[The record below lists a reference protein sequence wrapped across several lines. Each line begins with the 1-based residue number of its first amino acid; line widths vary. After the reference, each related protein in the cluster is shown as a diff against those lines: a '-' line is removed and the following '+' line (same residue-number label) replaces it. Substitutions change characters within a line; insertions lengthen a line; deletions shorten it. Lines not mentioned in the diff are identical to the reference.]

1 VVIYERFHPSSN
13 AKHEKE
19 FHLLTHPFGKTFTAR
34 ELQRNTDFVMPAK
47 PLTTSLHHYP
57 AVKLLVG
64 CAVGMV
70 LFSTVFFVPTAIVFG
85 AALSC
90 IFAGLVL
97 IVILRKKT
105 MPHGAM
111 TKQLR
116 MVTACVYW
124 SAALTIGGMI
134 GQEARSV
141 RLSVSTA
148 ASALTLKQPA
158 VLRGEVLRVVRR
170 DSLQVRL
177 LVRGILDMKAFPR
190 LEETTMLLT
199 VFTGKHD
206 QVPWRE
212 HDSGIMKSIALR
224 TEDLQSGTC
233 IYVVVSALFPARAI
247 LPTDFDEERY
257 AASLG
262 ASFLA
267 QADVRNVAITE
278 ERRTVQHFFAM
289 IAQKLEHRIDR
300 LFPPE
305 TAPFAL
311 ALLTG
316 NTERL
321 SLETKREYARTG
333 TVHVLAVSG
342 LHIGLLMAI
351 ILVPLAFVRH
361 VALRWVLSVL
371 GMTAFVLLT
380 GAAPSAIRSAV
391 MAALFLLAFAT
402 QRPARLL
409 NVIALSVVLV
419 LAWEPVLLTSPGFQ
433 MSAAAVLGIAL
444 TLPMFEQGFLRL
456 LGVRAVIRRRD
467 SPLRSALATALGVTV
482 AASLAVAPI
491 VAWYFGVVSFISPF
505 ANLAIVPLS
514 SAAMIYTLASVVFSG
529 FWGYGAELFAQTA
542 HTCLLWMDALNH
554 YAAEPR
560 FAALEGR
567 AAFVASLCLSASMLY
582 CALAVSWR
590 VLAFRAG
597 VVCIAGALVAL
608 SLHIDTPLPQ
618 IQIIPREQVVAAVVS
633 VNRHCILLLQD
644 RRNSSL
650 WGERPKADIGLE
662 RYIQEYCLLEQD
674 SLTVCTTGAASMV
687 IASRIGELLAKQNAY
702 AQPHTIP
709 QAPVRMRVIAQSLL
723 YKDPRFFAALD
734 TLSAKGI
741 LVCPASDLLKH
752 SGIVRLAENALP
764 KEQLGKSGSV
774 GWESERCRLIVSI
787 QEGSHAMQADSL
799 ILPKV
804 TQYRTWSWER

>member
-1 VVIYERFHPSSN
+1 
-13 AKHEKE
+13 
-19 FHLLTHPFGKTFTAR
+19 
-34 ELQRNTDFVMPAK
+34 
-47 PLTTSLHHYP
+47 
-57 AVKLLVG
+57 
-64 CAVGMV
+64 
-70 LFSTVFFVPTAIVFG
+70 
-85 AALSC
+85 
-90 IFAGLVL
+90 
-97 IVILRKKT
+97 
-105 MPHGAM
+105 
-111 TKQLR
+111 
-116 MVTACVYW
+116 
-124 SAALTIGGMI
+124 
-134 GQEARSV
+134 
-141 RLSVSTA
+141 
-148 ASALTLKQPA
+148 
-158 VLRGEVLRVVRR
+158 
-170 DSLQVRL
+170 
-177 LVRGILDMKAFPR
+177 
-190 LEETTMLLT
+190 MLLT
-199 VFTGKHD
+199 IFTGKRD
-206 QVPWRE
+206 EVLWRT
-212 HDSGIMKSIALR
+212 HDSTTLKSIALRNTALRNIALR
-224 TEDLQSGTC
+224 TEDVQAGTC
-233 IYVVVSALFPARAI
+233 IYAVVSASLPAPAV

-278 ERRTVQHFFAM
+278 ERRTVQHFFTM
-289 IAQKLEHRIDR
+289 VAQKLERRIDR

-321 SLETKREYARTG
+321 SFETKREYARTG

-351 ILVPLAFVRH
+351 ILVPLAFVRQA
-361 VALRWVLSVL
+361 ALRWALSVF
-371 GMTAFVLLT
+371 GITAFVLLT

-409 NVIALSVVLV
+409 NVIALSIVLV
-419 LAWEPVLLTSPGFQ
+419 LAWEPVLLYSPGFQ

-444 TLPMFEQGFLRL
+444 TLPIFEQGFLRL
-456 LGVRAVIRRRD
+456 LGVRVVIRRRD
-467 SPLRSALATALGVTV
+467 FPVRSALATALGVTF

-491 VAWYFGVVSFISPF
+491 VAWYFGVVSFISPL

-529 FWGYGAELFAQTA
+529 FWGYGAELFAETA
-542 HTCLLWMDALNH
+542 HACLLWMDMLNH

-567 AAFVASLCLSASMLY
+567 SAFVASLCLSASMLY

-590 VLAFRAG
+590 ILAFRAG

-608 SLHIDTPLPQ
+608 SLPVDAPLPQ
-618 IQIIPREQVVAAVVS
+618 VQIIPREQVVAAVVS
-633 VNRHCILLLQD
+633 LRRHCILLLQD
-644 RRNSSL
+644 RRNGSI

-662 RYIQEYCLLEQD
+662 RYVQEYCLSEQD
-674 SLTVCTTGAASMV
+674 SLTVCTTGAASML
-687 IASRIGELLAKQNAY
+687 IASRIGELLAKHSASL
-702 AQPHTIP
+702 QPHTMS
-709 QAPVRMRVIAQSLL
+709 QAPVPMRVIAQSLL

-741 LVCPASDLLKH
+741 LVCSASDMLKH
-752 SGIVRLAENALP
+752 SGILRLAETVSS
-764 KEQLGKSGSV
+764 KEKQGKSSSV
-774 GWESERCRLIVSI
+774 AWESERCRLIVSV
-787 QEGSHAMQADSL
+787 QEGSHARQADSL

-804 TQYRTWSWER
+804 TEYRTWSWER

>member
-1 VVIYERFHPSSN
+1 MYS
-13 AKHEKE
+13 
-19 FHLLTHPFGKTFTAR
+19 FGKTFTAR
-34 ELQRNTDFVMPAK
+34 EFQRNTDFAMPSK
-47 PLTTSLHHYP
+47 PLVTLFHNYP
-57 AVKLLVG
+57 AVKLLFG
-64 CAVGMV
+64 CAAGMA

-85 AALSC
+85 VALSC
-90 IFAGLVL
+90 IFAGFVL
-97 IVILRKKT
+97 IVILHKKT
-105 MPHGAM
+105 MPHSAQ

-116 MVTACVYW
+116 MTFACVYW
-124 SAALTIGGMI
+124 CGVLTIGGMI
-134 GQEARSV
+134 VQEARSV
-141 RLSVSTA
+141 RLSVIGPA
-148 ASALTLKQPA
+148 VNVLMPKQPA

-170 DSLQVRL
+170 DSLTMRL
-177 LVRGILDMKAFPR
+177 LVRGILDTKAFPR
-190 LEETTMLLT
+190 LEETTVLLT

-206 QVPWRE
+206 EVPWRE
-212 HDSGIMKSIALR
+212 QDRAIRKSISLP
-224 TEDLQSGTC
+224 TEEVQSGTC
-233 IYVVVSALFPARAI
+233 IYAVVTVSLPARAI

-267 QADVRNVAITE
+267 QADVGNVAITQ

-289 IAQKLEHRIDR
+289 IAQKLERRIDR
-300 LFPPE
+300 LFPLE

-321 SLETKREYARTG
+321 SLETKHEYARTG

-342 LHIGLLMAI
+342 LHIGLLMSI
-351 ILVPLAFVRH
+351 ILVPLAFVRQAA
-361 VALRWVLSVL
+361 VRWVLSVL
-371 GMTAFVLLT
+371 GITAFVLLT
-380 GAAPSAIRSAV
+380 GAAPSAIRSSV

-409 NVIALSVVLV
+409 NVVALSIVLV

-456 LGVRAVIRRRD
+456 LGVRAVGRRRD
-467 SPLRSALATALGVTV
+467 FPVRSALARALGITF

-491 VAWYFGVVSFISPF
+491 VAWYFGVVSFISPL

-514 SAAMIYTLASVVFSG
+514 SAAMIYTLASVVFSS

-567 AAFVASLCLSASMLY
+567 AAFVVSLCLSASLLY
-582 CALAVSWR
+582 CSLAVSWR

-597 VVCIAGALVAL
+597 VICIAGALVAL
-608 SLHIDTPLPQ
+608 SLRIDAPLPQ
-618 IQIIPREQVVAAVVS
+618 VQIIPREQVVAAVVS

-644 RRNSSL
+644 RRHGSI
-650 WGERPKADIGLE
+650 WGEGPKADVGLE
-662 RYIQEYCLLEQD
+662 RYVQEYCLSAQD
-674 SLTVCTTGAASMV
+674 SLTVCTTGMTSMV
-687 IASRIGELLAKQNAY
+687 IASRIGELLAKQY
-702 AQPHTIP
+702 ASLLPHTTP

-741 LVCPASDLLKH
+741 LVCSASDMLKRG
-752 SGIVRLAENALP
+752 GIMRLAETVSS
-764 KEQLGKSGSV
+764 KEQLGKSSSIA
-774 GWESERCRLIVSI
+774 WESERGRLLVSV
-787 QEGSHAMQADSL
+787 QEGNHARQADSL

-804 TQYRTWSWER
+804 TEYRTWSWEQ

>member
-1 VVIYERFHPSSN
+1 MPS
-13 AKHEKE
+13 
-19 FHLLTHPFGKTFTAR
+19 
-34 ELQRNTDFVMPAK
+34 K
-47 PLTTSLHHYP
+47 PLTTLIHHYP
-57 AVKLLVG
+57 ALKILVG

-70 LFSTVFFVPTAIVFG
+70 LFSTVFFVPTAIMFG
-85 AALSC
+85 LALSC
-90 IFAGLVL
+90 IFAGLVI
-97 IVILRKKT
+97 IVILYKKT
-105 MPHGAM
+105 MPHSTI
-111 TKQLR
+111 TKHLHV
-116 MVTACVYW
+116 MSACVYW

-134 GQEARSV
+134 GQEAQSV
-141 RLSVSTA
+141 RLSVSPA

-158 VLRGEVLRVVRR
+158 VLRGEVLRIIRR

-177 LVRGILDMKAFPR
+177 LVRGMLDTKAFPR
-190 LEETTMLLT
+190 LEETTVLLT
-199 VFTGKHD
+199 VFTGRRDEVLWK
-206 QVPWRE
+206 E
-212 HDSGIMKSIALR
+212 HNSTTLRTIALR
-224 TEDLQSGTC
+224 MEDVQPGTC
-233 IYVVVSALFPARAI
+233 LYAVVSASFPARAI

-289 IAQKLEHRIDR
+289 VAQKLERRIDR

-321 SLETKREYARTG
+321 SFETKREYARTG

-351 ILVPLAFVRH
+351 ILVPLAFVRQA
-361 VALRWVLSVL
+361 ALRWVLSLL
-371 GMTAFVLLT
+371 GITAFVLLT

-391 MAALFLLAFAT
+391 MAVLFLLAFAT

-409 NVIALSVVLV
+409 NVIALSIVLV

-444 TLPMFEQGFLRL
+444 TLPMFEHGFLRL

-467 SPLRSALATALGVTV
+467 FPVRSALATALSITF

-491 VAWYFGVVSFISPF
+491 VAWYFGVVSFISPL

-567 AAFVASLCLSASMLY
+567 AAFVVSLCLSVSILY

-597 VVCIAGALVAL
+597 VVGIAGALVAL
-608 SLHIDTPLPQ
+608 SLRIDAPLPQ
-618 IQIIPREQVVAAVVS
+618 VQIIPREQVVAAVVS
-633 VNRHCILLLQD
+633 VNHHCILLLQD
-644 RRNSSL
+644 RRHDNV

-662 RYIQEYCLLEQD
+662 RYVQEYYLSEQD
-674 SLTVCTTGAASMV
+674 SLTVCTTGVASML
-687 IASRIGELLAKQNAY
+687 IASRIGELLAKQY
-702 AQPHTIP
+702 ASQSQTTS
-709 QAPVRMRVIAQSLL
+709 QTPVRMRVVAQSLL

-741 LVCPASDLLKH
+741 LVCSASDILKRG
-752 SGIVRLAENALP
+752 GIVHLTETVSP
-764 KEQLGKSGSV
+764 KGQLGESSSV
-774 GWESERCRLIVSI
+774 AWESERGRLIVSV
-787 QEGSHAMQADSL
+787 QEGNHVRQSDSL
-799 ILPKV
+799 ILPTV
-804 TQYRTWSWER
+804 TEYRTWSWKR